1 MVLSKQ
7 VSGFTSARFISV
19 RFMSALLFLF
29 LIVPYTIAQ
38 NPDGALAGTIR
49 DSSGARISGAQV
61 SLTSAAL
68 GVSRSTTSNNLG
80 EFRLEALL
88 PGDYQ
93 LQVAATRFAAS
104 HSAVKITVGTVSTVS
119 IVLKPEV
126 AAQSVQVEARGESVT
141 SQTIDTTS
149 SVEQSVIT
157 AKDLVSLPLA
167 SRSFAN
173 IAYLSPMTQ
182 PVEPSDP
189 TKARI
194 TAVSFGG
201 SSGLNVDLKA

>member
-29 LIVPYTIAQ
+29 LIVPDSIAQ
-38 NPDGALAGTIR
+38 NPDGVLGGTIR
-49 DSSGARISGAQV
+49 DSSGGRISGAQV

-104 HSAVKITVGTVSTVS
+104 HSAVKITVGSVSTVS

-126 AAQSVQVEARGESVT
+126 AEQSVQVEARGESVT

-157 AKDLVSLPLA
+157 AKDLLSLPLA

-173 IAYLSPMTQ
+173 IAYLTPLTHPLYS
-182 PVEPSDP
+182 SDP
-189 TKARI
+189 TKPPI
-194 TAVSFGG
+194 
-201 SSGLNVDLKA
+201 SSVFFLPTSHLAL

>member
-7 VSGFTSARFISV
+7 VSGFTYARFIAV
-19 RFMSALLFLF
+19 RFMAALLFLF
-29 LIVPYTIAQ
+29 LMVPYAIAQ
-38 NPDGALAGTIR
+38 DPDGALAGTIR

-93 LQVAATRFAAS
+93 LQVAATRFATS
-104 HSAVKITVGTVSTVS
+104 HSAVRITVGSVSTVS

-173 IAYLSPMTQ
+173 IAYLSPTTHA
-182 PVEPSDP
+182 VEPSAP
-189 TKARI
+189 TKRPI
-194 TAVSFGG
+194 TPVSVRVT
-201 SSGLNVDLKA
+201 SRLT